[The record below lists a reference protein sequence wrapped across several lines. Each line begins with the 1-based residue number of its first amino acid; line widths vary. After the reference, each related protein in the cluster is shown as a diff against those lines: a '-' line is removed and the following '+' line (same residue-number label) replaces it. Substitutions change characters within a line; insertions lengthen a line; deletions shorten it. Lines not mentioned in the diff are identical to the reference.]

1 MSADRRVGVVLN
13 KSKRPFPPDP
23 PTRRSAGTFSWTA
36 CRRRLIIHKFFMRF
50 ERTECILHKISPGS
64 FPIRKQP
71 AKGQVLVRERVKK
84 QPDVLFEEALNYLK
98 AGGFRLT
105 KPREVIV
112 RAAVAFAK
120 PFHAEDLLLKARRLD
135 PEISLA
141 TIYRTLPMLLD
152 SHLIREVE
160 LNREHRYYEVNREQ
174 SPAAFHIVCAD
185 CEQVIQVQDEC
196 IMLRERFLANS
207 LGFKP
212 VKMNVRIEANCLD
225 LHEKGTCERRAKV
238 NLGT

>member
-1 MSADRRVGVVLN
+1 MS
-13 KSKRPFPPDP
+13 
-23 PTRRSAGTFSWTA
+23 
-36 CRRRLIIHKFFMRF
+36 F

-64 FPIRKQP
+64 FPLRKQP
-71 AKGQVLVRERVKK
+71 TKGHLLVRERAKK

-98 AGGFRLT
+98 EGGFRLT

-112 RAAVAFAK
+112 RAAVSFAET
-120 PFHAEDLLLKARRLD
+120 FHAEDLLVKARQID

-141 TIYRTLPMLLD
+141 TIYRTLPMLLN

-174 SPAAFHIVCAD
+174 SPAAFHIICAD

-212 VKMNVRIEANCLD
+212 LKLNVRIEANCLD
-225 LHEKGTCERRAKV
+225 LHEKGVCERRAKGS
-238 NLGT
+238 LETSSSS

>member
-1 MSADRRVGVVLN
+1 MIPEFGMS
-13 KSKRPFPPDP
+13 
-23 PTRRSAGTFSWTA
+23 
-36 CRRRLIIHKFFMRF
+36 F
-50 ERTECILHKISPGS
+50 ERTQCILHKISPGS

-71 AKGQVLVRERVKK
+71 TKGNLLVRERPKK
-84 QPDVLFEEALNYLK
+84 QPDVLFEEALSYLK

-105 KPREVIV
+105 KPRELIV
-112 RAAVAFAK
+112 RAAFAFAG
-120 PFHAEDLLLKARRLD
+120 PFHAEDLLAKARQLD

-141 TIYRTLPMLLD
+141 TTYRTLPMLLD

-174 SPAAFHIVCAD
+174 SPAAFHIICAD

-212 VKMNVRIEANCLD
+212 LKLNVRIEANCLD
-225 LHEKGTCERRAKV
+225 LHEKGTCERRAKA
-238 NLGT
+238 GTDMSKPSALVRGKPVE

>member
-1 MSADRRVGVVLN
+1 MS
-13 KSKRPFPPDP
+13 
-23 PTRRSAGTFSWTA
+23 
-36 CRRRLIIHKFFMRF
+36 F

-64 FPIRKQP
+64 FPIRKQQTR
-71 AKGQVLVRERVKK
+71 GHLHLRERPKK

-98 AGGFRLT
+98 EGGFRLT

-112 RAAVAFAK
+112 RAAIAFAE
-120 PFHAEDLLLKARRLD
+120 PFHAEDLLTRARQLD

-174 SPAAFHIVCAD
+174 SPAAFHIICAD
-185 CEQVIQVQDEC
+185 CAQVIQVQDEC
-196 IMLRERFLANS
+196 IMLRELFLANS

-212 VKMNVRIEANCLD
+212 LKLNVRIEANCLD
-225 LHEKGTCERRAKV
+225 LHEKGTCERRAKGS
-238 NLGT
+238 LQSSTPS

>member
-1 MSADRRVGVVLN
+1 MS
-13 KSKRPFPPDP
+13 
-23 PTRRSAGTFSWTA
+23 
-36 CRRRLIIHKFFMRF
+36 F
-50 ERTECILHKISPGS
+50 ERTQCILHKISPGS
-64 FPIRKQP
+64 FPVRKQP
-71 AKGQVLVRERVKK
+71 TKGNALVRERTKK
-84 QPDVLFEEALNYLK
+84 QPDVLFNEALSYLK

-112 RAAVAFAK
+112 RAAVAFTE
-120 PFHAEDLLLKARRLD
+120 PFHAEDLLARARQLD

-141 TIYRTLPMLLD
+141 TTYRTLPMLLD
-152 SHLIREVE
+152 SHLIREVD

-174 SPAAFHIVCAD
+174 SPAAFHIICSD

-212 VKMNVRIEANCLD
+212 LRLNVRIEANCLD
-225 LHEKGTCERRAKV
+225 LHEKGTCERRDRAR
-238 NLGT
+238 LEASTR

>member
-1 MSADRRVGVVLN
+1 
-13 KSKRPFPPDP
+13 
-23 PTRRSAGTFSWTA
+23 
-36 CRRRLIIHKFFMRF
+36 MRF

-71 AKGQVLVRERVKK
+71 SNGHVLVRERAKK

-112 RAAVAFAK
+112 RAAVAFAE
-120 PFHAEDLLLKARRLD
+120 PFHAEDLLVKARRLD

-160 LNREHRYYEVNREQ
+160 LNREHRYYEVNCEQ
-174 SPAAFHIVCAD
+174 SPAAFHIICAD

-225 LHEKGTCERRAKV
+225 LHEKGSCERRAKAT
-238 NLGT
+238 LETSTPS

>member
-1 MSADRRVGVVLN
+1 MS
-13 KSKRPFPPDP
+13 
-23 PTRRSAGTFSWTA
+23 
-36 CRRRLIIHKFFMRF
+36 F

-71 AKGQVLVRERVKK
+71 TRGHLLVRERLKK
-84 QPDVLFEEALNYLK
+84 QPDVLFEEALKYLK
-98 AGGFRLT
+98 EGGFRLT

-112 RAAVAFAK
+112 RAAVAFAE
-120 PFHAEDLLLKARRLD
+120 PFHAEDLLIKARQLD

-141 TIYRTLPMLLD
+141 TVYRTLPMLLD

-174 SPAAFHIVCAD
+174 SPAAFHIICVD
-185 CEQVIQVQDEC
+185 CDQVIQVQDEC

-212 VKMNVRIEANCLD
+212 LKLSVRIEANCLD
-225 LHEKGTCERRAKV
+225 LHEKGTCERRTRGSPEKIPSV
-238 NLGT
+238 RD

>member
-1 MSADRRVGVVLN
+1 MS
-13 KSKRPFPPDP
+13 
-23 PTRRSAGTFSWTA
+23 
-36 CRRRLIIHKFFMRF
+36 F

-64 FPIRKQP
+64 FPIRKQQTR
-71 AKGQVLVRERVKK
+71 GYLHLRERPKK

-98 AGGFRLT
+98 EGGFRLT

-112 RAAVAFAK
+112 RAAIAFAE
-120 PFHAEDLLLKARRLD
+120 PFHAEDLLTRARQLD

-174 SPAAFHIVCAD
+174 SPAAFHIICAD
-185 CEQVIQVQDEC
+185 CAQVIQVQDEC

-212 VKMNVRIEANCLD
+212 LKLNVRIEANCLD
-225 LHEKGTCERRAKV
+225 LHEKGTCERRAKGS
-238 NLGT
+238 LQSSTPS

>member
-1 MSADRRVGVVLN
+1 MS
-13 KSKRPFPPDP
+13 
-23 PTRRSAGTFSWTA
+23 
-36 CRRRLIIHKFFMRF
+36 F

-64 FPIRKQP
+64 FPLRKQ
-71 AKGQVLVRERVKK
+71 QTREHVLLRERPNK
-84 QPDVLFEEALNYLK
+84 QPNVLFAEALNYLK
-98 AGGFRLT
+98 EGGFRLT

-112 RAAVAFAK
+112 RAAVSFTE
-120 PFHAEDLLLKARRLD
+120 PFHAEDLLVKARELE
-135 PEISLA
+135 PLISLA
-141 TIYRTLPMLLD
+141 TIYRTLPMLLN

-174 SPAAFHIVCAD
+174 SPAAFYIVCAD

-212 VKMNVRIEANCLD
+212 LKLNVRIEANCLD
-225 LHEKGTCERRAKV
+225 LHEKGTCERRSKGS
-238 NLGT
+238 LETSTPP

>member
-1 MSADRRVGVVLN
+1 MVNFCMS
-13 KSKRPFPPDP
+13 
-23 PTRRSAGTFSWTA
+23 
-36 CRRRLIIHKFFMRF
+36 F

-64 FPIRKQP
+64 FPIRKQQTR
-71 AKGQVLVRERVKK
+71 GHLHLRERPKK

-98 AGGFRLT
+98 EGGFRLT

-112 RAAVAFAK
+112 RAAIAFVE
-120 PFHAEDLLLKARRLD
+120 PFHAEDLLTRARQLD

-174 SPAAFHIVCAD
+174 SPAAFHIICAD
-185 CEQVIQVQDEC
+185 CAQVIQVQDEC

-212 VKMNVRIEANCLD
+212 LKLNVRIEANCLD
-225 LHEKGTCERRAKV
+225 LHEKGTCERRTKG
-238 NLGT
+238 NLQTSTPS

>member
-1 MSADRRVGVVLN
+1 
-13 KSKRPFPPDP
+13 
-23 PTRRSAGTFSWTA
+23 
-36 CRRRLIIHKFFMRF
+36 MRF

-64 FPIRKQP
+64 FPVRKQP
-71 AKGQVLVRERVKK
+71 AKGQVLVRERAKK
-84 QPDVLFEEALNYLK
+84 QPDVLFKEALNYLK
-98 AGGFRLT
+98 EGGFRLT

-112 RAAVAFAK
+112 RAAVSFAET
-120 PFHAEDLLLKARRLD
+120 FNAENLLAKARRLD

-141 TIYRTLPMLLD
+141 TIYRTLPMLLN

-174 SPAAFHIVCAD
+174 SPAAFHIICAD

-212 VKMNVRIEANCLD
+212 LKLNVRIEANCLD
-225 LHEKGTCERRAKV
+225 FQEKGTCDRRLKGKLKTPSPA
-238 NLGT
+238 

>member
-1 MSADRRVGVVLN
+1 MS
-13 KSKRPFPPDP
+13 
-23 PTRRSAGTFSWTA
+23 
-36 CRRRLIIHKFFMRF
+36 F

-64 FPIRKQP
+64 FPIRKQQTR
-71 AKGQVLVRERVKK
+71 GHLHLRERPKK

-98 AGGFRLT
+98 EGGFRLT

-112 RAAVAFAK
+112 RAAIAFAE
-120 PFHAEDLLLKARRLD
+120 PFHAEDLLVRARQLD

-174 SPAAFHIVCAD
+174 SPAAFHIICAD
-185 CEQVIQVQDEC
+185 CAQVIQVQDEC

-212 VKMNVRIEANCLD
+212 LKLNVRIEANCLD
-225 LHEKGTCERRAKV
+225 LHEKGTCERRAKGS
-238 NLGT
+238 LQSSTPS

>member
-1 MSADRRVGVVLN
+1 MG
-13 KSKRPFPPDP
+13 
-23 PTRRSAGTFSWTA
+23 
-36 CRRRLIIHKFFMRF
+36 KFFMSF

-64 FPIRKQP
+64 FPIRRQP
-71 AKGQVLVRERVKK
+71 TKVNVLVRERPKK
-84 QPDVLFEEALNYLK
+84 QPDVLFDEALSYLK

-112 RAAVAFAK
+112 RAAIAFTE
-120 PFHAEDLLLKARRLD
+120 PFHAEDLLAKARRLD

-141 TIYRTLPMLLD
+141 TTYRTLPMLLD

-185 CEQVIQVQDEC
+185 CSQVIQVQDEC

-212 VKMNVRIEANCLD
+212 LKLNVRIEANCLD
-225 LHEKGTCERRAKV
+225 LHEKGTCDRRPKER
-238 NLGT
+238 LETSTP